1 MGKFKKPDIAGWVES
16 FSGELYSWALYKVS
30 DPELAKDLVQD
41 TFLAA
46 AEKMESFR
54 GESTPKTWLFA
65 ILNNKIIDHYRK
77 KLKQPVNKDNQIFS
91 KFFNE
96 DKRWKTGNVQAEWHE
111 EESNLLDNTEFLN
124 VLKKCLDELPDK
136 WSACIQLKFLEN
148 KKGEEIC
155 QETGITPSNYWQ
167 IIHRSKLQ
175 LRDCLES
182 SWFDAF
188 NEPLP

>member
-1 MGKFKKPDIAGWVES
+1 MGKIKEPHLAGWVED

-65 ILNNKIIDHYRK
+65 ILNNKIIDLYRK
-77 KLKQPVNKDNQIFS
+77 KIREPLKADSQFFS
-91 KFFNE
+91 NFFNRE
-96 DKRWKTGNVQAEWHE
+96 KEWKKERIPVEWHE
-111 EESNLLDNTEFLN
+111 EESNLLDNTEFRN
-124 VLKKCLDELPDK
+124 VLKKCLDDLPDK

-175 LRDCLES
+175 LRDCLETN
-182 SWFDAF
+182 WFDAF
-188 NEPLP
+188 NEPPP